1 MAVNPGTRCLS
12 LFSGGVFRTADLTPA
27 PECPSPSGISRFNDH
42 GARTFIS
49 GHPNQPSPQALC
61 PLSSCPCIER
71 MHLHRKFPLMTTNDT
86 VTTSATVD
94 TAQLT
99 TDSRITPEHRK
110 VLAGAMVGTTIE
122 WFDFFIYAQAAG
134 LIFAAQFFN
143 PVSNSNPTLAQVIA
157 WASLGIS
164 FLFRPLGAIIAGHL
178 GDRLGRKPV
187 LVLTLI
193 GMGGATVA
201 MGLLPTYAQIGMA
214 APLLLVLLRI
224 LQGISAGGEWGGA
237 ALIAVEHA
245 PTSRRGLFGSFPQ
258 VGVPAGM
265 LLATL
270 FMLVVTTALTP
281 EQFEAWGWRLPFV
294 SSIVLIGIG
303 YFIRRLVEESPVFSE
318 MEELKQKAS
327 APLSTLLRN
336 HSRTVILAAL
346 IFAGVNAAGYLAIA
360 FFVSYGTDELGM
372 SRPVVL
378 ALTSV
383 TAVAWIIATI
393 YFGGLSD
400 RLGRRRTF
408 ALGYLAMVLW
418 AIPTWL
424 LIDTANPLLFGIAVV
439 ILGALLGV
447 TYGPQPALY
456 AETFPAHVRL
466 SGVSIGY
473 AIGSIIGGAF
483 APMIAEMLLGATGT
497 SLSIGV
503 YIAVISAISLIAVL
517 LVPKNIQGKSLH
529 DQEN

>member
-1 MAVNPGTRCLS
+1 MTNDTLA
-12 LFSGGVFRTADLTPA
+12 SGHRVTTAPTPA
-27 PECPSPSGISRFNDH
+27 P
-42 GARTFIS
+42 
-49 GHPNQPSPQALC
+49 
-61 PLSSCPCIER
+61 
-71 MHLHRKFPLMTTNDT
+71 
-86 VTTSATVD
+86 
-94 TAQLT
+94 LT
-99 TDSRITPEHRK
+99 KEHRK
-110 VLAGAMVGTTIE
+110 VLSGAMVGTTIE

-134 LIFAAQFFN
+134 LIFATQYFN
-143 PVSNSNPTLAQVIA
+143 PVSNDSPALAQVIA

-164 FLFRPLGAIIAGHL
+164 FLFRPLGAVLAGHL

-201 MGLLPTYAQIGMA
+201 IGLLPNYAAIGIA

-245 PTSRRGLFGSFPQ
+245 PTNRRGYFGAFPQ

-270 FMLVVTTALTP
+270 FMLVVTTVLTP
-281 EQFEAWGWRLPFV
+281 EQFEAWGWRVPFV
-294 SSIVLIGIG
+294 SSLVLIFIG
-303 YFIRRLVEESPVFSE
+303 FFIRRLVEESPVFSE
-318 MEELKQKAS
+318 MEELKQKSS
-327 APLSTLLRN
+327 APLSELFRG
-336 HSRTVILAAL
+336 HSKTVLLAAL

-360 FFVSYGTDELGM
+360 FFVSYGTNVLGM
-372 SRPVVL
+372 GRPVVL
-378 ALTSV
+378 GLTSV
-383 TAVAWIIATI
+383 TAIAWIVATL
-393 YFGGLSD
+393 YFGAVSD

-408 ALGYLAMVLW
+408 AFGYLAMILW

-439 ILGALLGV
+439 VLGALLGV

-456 AETFPAHVRL
+456 AEMFPASVRL

-483 APMIAEMLLGATGT
+483 APMIAELLLDNTGN

-503 YIAVISAISLIAVL
+503 YIAVISAISLAAVL
-517 LVPKNIQGKSLH
+517 LVPKGIQGKNLH
-529 DQEN
+529 E

>member
-1 MAVNPGTRCLS
+1 MMTNETL
-12 LFSGGVFRTADLTPA
+12 
-27 PECPSPSGISRFNDH
+27 
-42 GARTFIS
+42 
-49 GHPNQPSPQALC
+49 
-61 PLSSCPCIER
+61 
-71 MHLHRKFPLMTTNDT
+71 TTNT
-86 VTTSATVD
+86 VTRSKSPTP
-94 TAQLT
+94 T
-99 TDSRITPEHRK
+99 TSRISSEHRK
-110 VLAGAMVGTTIE
+110 VLGGAMVGTTIE

-143 PVSNSNPTLAQVIA
+143 PVSNDNPSLAQVIA

-164 FLFRPLGAIIAGHL
+164 FLFRPLGAVVAGHL

-187 LVLTLI
+187 LVLTLV

-201 MGLLPTYAQIGMA
+201 MGLLPTYAQIGIA
-214 APLLLVLLRI
+214 APLILVLLRI

-245 PTSRRGLFGSFPQ
+245 PARRRGLFGAFPQ

-270 FMLVVTTALTP
+270 FMLVVTTALSP
-281 EQFEAWGWRLPFV
+281 EQFEAWGWRVPFV
-294 SSIVLIGIG
+294 SSVVLIIVGF
-303 YFIRRLVEESPVFSE
+303 FIRRMVEESPVFSE
-318 MEELKQKAS
+318 LEDLKQKAS
-327 APLSTLLRN
+327 APLSTLVRH
-336 HSRTVILAAL
+336 HSKTVILAAL

-372 SRPVVL
+372 NRPVVL

-383 TAVAWIIATI
+383 TAIAWIIATI
-393 YFGGLSD
+393 YFGAVSD
-400 RLGRRRTF
+400 RIGRRLTF
-408 ALGYLAMVLW
+408 ALGYSGMILW

-439 ILGALLGV
+439 ILGGLLGV

-456 AETFPAHVRL
+456 AEMFPAHVRL

-483 APMIAEMLLGATGT
+483 APMIAELLLNNTGN

-503 YIAVISAISLIAVL
+503 YIAIMSAVSLVAVL
-517 LVPKNIQGKSLH
+517 LVSKNIQDKNLH
-529 DQEN
+529 E